1 MIIIQFPQYRVNL
14 CLPDIKG
21 PWNYHPILS
30 LYHGTTTEG
39 FKTSMSSNKKI
50 IVLSKETNSPVH
62 KFLTDYYRL
71 YYFLQKN

>member
-1 MIIIQFPQYRVNL
+1 MVNKYDNNSISTI

-50 IVLSKETNSPVH
+50 IELSKETNSPIH
-62 KFLTDYYRL
+62 KLLTDYIISYRKFEWL
-71 YYFLQKN
+71 